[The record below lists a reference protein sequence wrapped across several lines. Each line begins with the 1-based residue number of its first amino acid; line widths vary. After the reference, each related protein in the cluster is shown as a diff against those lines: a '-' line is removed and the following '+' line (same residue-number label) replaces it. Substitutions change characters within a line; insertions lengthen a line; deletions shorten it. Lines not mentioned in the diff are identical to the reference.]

1 MRLRLRTA
9 LTATVLSLLAA
20 CDRGPKEVYYDMATA
35 AEFGDADGFL
45 DGFTEESKQLV
56 ASQISLTEA
65 YGLKKENP
73 VALLVFPSVDGVEE
87 KDDEAILT
95 VSRGTVEKR
104 IVMVKTD
111 AGWKIDVKRLADFW
125 EEERKAR

>member
-1 MRLRLRTA
+1 MRLRLSAA
-9 LTATVLSLLAA
+9 LTAGFILLLSA

-35 AEFGDADGFL
+35 AEFGDAEGFL
-45 DGFTEESKQLV
+45 AGFTEESKQLI

-104 IVMVKTD
+104 IVMVKTEE
-111 AGWKIDVKRLADFW
+111 GWKIDVKRLADFW
-125 EEERKAR
+125 EEERKPR